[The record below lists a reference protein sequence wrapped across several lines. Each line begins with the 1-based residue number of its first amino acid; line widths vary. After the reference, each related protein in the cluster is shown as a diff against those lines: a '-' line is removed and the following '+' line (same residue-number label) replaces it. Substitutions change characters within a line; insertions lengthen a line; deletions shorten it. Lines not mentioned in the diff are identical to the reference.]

1 MRIAVLVEYD
11 GRNFCGSQ
19 YQVGVRTVQADLE
32 SALATLARSPVTAVF
47 SGRTDTGVHARGQ
60 VVHFDWS
67 EEVIDLWR
75 LGWSLNGI
83 LGEDVSVR
91 ALQVVDDSFHARFS
105 AQSRQ
110 YVYRILNRPQRCAL
124 LRRTHYFVPHELD
137 FDSMRE
143 AANCLVGEHDFSAF
157 KSSNSDKVSSVC
169 RVSRAEMLNLGE
181 GVLEF
186 WIASNHFVYN
196 MVRIIVGTL
205 TQIGLGKI
213 RAEAAEE
220 ALSGKSRRLAG
231 PTAPPWGLSLDS
243 VTYPEVYRLF
253 ASGPWS
259 KTEEE
264 AGRS

>member
-1 MRIAVLVEYD
+1 MRIAGLVEYD

-19 YQVGVRTVQADLE
+19 YQVGVRTVQAELE
-32 SALATLARSPVTAVF
+32 SALATLCRGPVTAVF
-47 SGRTDTGVHARGQ
+47 SGRTDTGVHALGQ
-60 VVHFDWS
+60 VAHFDWP
-67 EEVIDLWR
+67 EAEVDLWR
-75 LGWSLNGI
+75 LAWSLNGI
-83 LGEDVSVR
+83 LKEDVCVR
-91 ALQVVDDSFHARFS
+91 ALQIVDDTFHARFS
-105 AQSRQ
+105 ALSRQ
-110 YVYRILNRPQRCAL
+110 YVYRILNRPQRSAI
-124 LRRTHYFVPHELD
+124 LRRNHYFVSHELD

-143 AANCLVGEHDFSAF
+143 AARCLVGEHDFSAF

-169 RVSRAEMLNLGE
+169 RVSRAELLNLGE

-213 RAEAAEE
+213 RTEAVAE
-220 ALSGKSRRLAG
+220 ALSGKSRHLAG
-231 PTAPPWGLSLDS
+231 PTAPPWGLCLDS
-243 VTYPEVYRLF
+243 VTYPEDYSLF
-253 ASGPWS
+253 ASGTWS